1 MDKLVDIS
9 CDIAF
14 QSLAGPCSNTSGIL
28 MSSEI
33 AAVLQDAPI
42 QLISDQANAVN
53 YAVWDLSVFLLY
65 AK

>member
-1 MDKLVDIS
+1 MDKSVDIS
-9 CDIAF
+9 SDIVF
-14 QSLAGPCSNTSGIL
+14 QPLAGPCSNTSGIL

-33 AAVLQDAPI
+33 AAVLQTAPI
-42 QLISDQANAVN
+42 QQLSDEVNAVN